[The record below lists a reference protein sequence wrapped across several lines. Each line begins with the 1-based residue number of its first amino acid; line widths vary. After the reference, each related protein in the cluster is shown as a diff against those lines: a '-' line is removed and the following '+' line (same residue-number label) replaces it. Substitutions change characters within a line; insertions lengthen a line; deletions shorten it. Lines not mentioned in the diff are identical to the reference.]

1 MERGLP
7 TKALWDRLPEIV
19 RFRDQPGMTETYS
32 FAGAEGT
39 TELEGQLFRQR
50 ARPSKAVYLFM
61 HPTATAQLLPMPEA
75 LADAGLHVLC
85 ASSRYPRND
94 SALIMEKVAYDMGQW
109 VRHARESLGY
119 EKVILVGWS
128 GGGSLSLFY
137 AAQSE
142 HPTITHTPAGD
153 LYDLTAARLQR
164 VDGIVLIAAHLSRAE
179 VLTEWLDPSVIDE
192 FDPDTRDLEFDI
204 YSPDCPNKP
213 PFTADFIAAFRERQR
228 ARNRRIT
235 AWAEEMLATLRRRND
250 GETERAFVTHRTMCD
265 VRWIDPTI
273 DPNGRAPGA
282 SYLGNPRT
290 VNVGP
295 AGLARFSTLR
305 SWLSQWSYDLS
316 NSKAAVNATKIH
328 RTPVLQI
335 ENEADDAVPASHNPI
350 IHNALTVANKEFVSI
365 KGATHFYQG
374 QPEHLSACIDG
385 IIDWSHRNDL

>member
-61 HPTATAQLLPMPEA
+61 HPTATLQLLPMPEA

-153 LYDLTAARLQR
+153 LYDLTAARLGR
-164 VDGIVLIAAHLSRAE
+164 VDS
-179 VLTEWLDPSVIDE
+179 
-192 FDPDTRDLEFDI
+192 DTRI
-204 YSPDCPNKP
+204 
-213 PFTADFIAAFRERQR
+213 R
-228 ARNRRIT
+228 
-235 AWAEEMLATLRRRND
+235 
-250 GETERAFVTHRTMCD
+250 
-265 VRWIDPTI
+265 
-273 DPNGRAPGA
+273 
-282 SYLGNPRT
+282 
-290 VNVGP
+290 
-295 AGLARFSTLR
+295 
-305 SWLSQWSYDLS
+305 
-316 NSKAAVNATKIH
+316 
-328 RTPVLQI
+328 
-335 ENEADDAVPASHNPI
+335 
-350 IHNALTVANKEFVSI
+350 
-365 KGATHFYQG
+365 
-374 QPEHLSACIDG
+374 
-385 IIDWSHRNDL
+385 

>member
-1 MERGLP
+1 M
-7 TKALWDRLPEIV
+7 
-19 RFRDQPGMTETYS
+19 
-32 FAGAEGT
+32 
-39 TELEGQLFRQR
+39 
-50 ARPSKAVYLFM
+50 
-61 HPTATAQLLPMPEA
+61 
-75 LADAGLHVLC
+75 
-85 ASSRYPRND
+85 
-94 SALIMEKVAYDMGQW
+94 
-109 VRHARESLGY
+109 
-119 EKVILVGWS
+119 
-128 GGGSLSLFY
+128 
-137 AAQSE
+137 
-142 HPTITHTPAGD
+142 
-153 LYDLTAARLQR
+153 
-164 VDGIVLIAAHLSRAE
+164 
-179 VLTEWLDPSVIDE
+179 LTEWLDPSVIDE

-273 DPNGRAPGA
+273 DPMDARRGIL
-282 SYLGNPRT
+282 SWQSST

-335 ENEADDAVPASHNPI
+335 EMKRTTRFPRAI
-350 IHNALTVANKEFVSI
+350 IRSFTTRSPCEQGICEHQ
-365 KGATHFYQG
+365 GPTHFYQG
-374 QPEHLSACIDG
+374 QPEHVSACIDG